1 MEKNLELFSQTIKE
15 FLADKDIKITH
26 TYGFGSEPAD
36 HFDLK
41 IRIFYKGETSPANH
55 EDYIRFTDLIWD
67 VYDAVRNNSKI

>member
-1 MEKNLELFSQTIKE
+1 MEKNLELFSKKIKE

-26 TYGFGSEPAD
+26 THAFGSDPAD

-41 IRIFYKGETSPANH
+41 IRVFYKGETSPANH

-67 VYDAVRNNSKI
+67 AYDSVSENSKI